1 MNEKLEKALN
11 QIVNLLS
18 SMNERLQN
26 IENAI
31 KKQKRK
37 KV

>member
-37 KV
+37 